1 MLFAFVNNF
10 LWKRRHFIKFFLSSL
25 VPIRQ
30 LLLIR
35 AHFLQ
40 MLWGS
45 VRLSRHDSVPLTIF
59 SVPEFVLLQSEK

>member
-10 LWKRRHFIKFFLSSL
+10 LWKRRHFTNFSSSL

-45 VRLSRHDSVPLTIF
+45 VRLSRHDGVPLTMF
-59 SVPEFVLLQSEK
+59 SVPKFVLLQSEK